1 MWQGYFLFG
10 LLLAANLLAPTSGKL
25 NGESPRKPGSILNLA
40 FTKFKLSGLKFFND
54 IKCAFYECCQEPYLQ
69 LNLARLEQKLSSN
82 LYGQPLVKKTL
93 YTALKGHYSLKNP
106 KKALVLSFHG
116 STGVGKSFC

>member
-10 LLLAANLLAPTSGKL
+10 LLLAANLLAPTSGKV
-25 NGESPRKPGSILNLA
+25 NGESP
-40 FTKFKLSGLKFFND
+40 FTKFFNA
-54 IKCAFYECCQEPYLQ
+54 IKCAFYECCQEPHLQ

-82 LYGQPLVKKTL
+82 LYGQPLVTKTL